1 MTLTA
6 AQQAGVEASLP
17 VPDKE
22 YTVVWTVDEWA
33 SSREAA
39 ALKVAKKYF
48 QDRIARGENGT
59 ACVFTVD
66 GHGISLDYYMA
77 SLTPEQLAEHFT
89 HDEHPSHT
97 RLEWR
102 GEVENDNTLL
112 GYWAWVKHELAL

>member
-1 MTLTA
+1 M
-6 AQQAGVEASLP
+6 AQAQVATG
-17 VPDKE
+17 VPDPNKE
-22 YTVVWTVDEWA
+22 YTVVWTVEEWA

-66 GHGISLDYYMA
+66 GTEISLDYYMA
-77 SLTPEQLAEHFT
+77 SMTPEQLAENFT

-97 RLEWR
+97 RREWR